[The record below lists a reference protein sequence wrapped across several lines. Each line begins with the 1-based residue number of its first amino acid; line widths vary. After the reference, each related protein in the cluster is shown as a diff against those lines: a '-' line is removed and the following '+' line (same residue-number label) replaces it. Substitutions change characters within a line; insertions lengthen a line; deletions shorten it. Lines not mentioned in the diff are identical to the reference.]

1 MQVCYSEGMHSTQT
15 HILVRWTD
23 VLCISVLQ
31 THCSHDGGTIL
42 DMYRSHVRLLAG
54 RSRQL
59 KNLILSSIRKRP
71 PNAVHLGDLLHMEVA
86 DTLRV
91 AAMVQEFRRHGHLV
105 ARLDP
110 LRRPARGPWLAEVPT
125 HGSDQRWVC

>member
-1 MQVCYSEGMHSTQT
+1 M
-15 HILVRWTD
+15 
-23 VLCISVLQ
+23 
-31 THCSHDGGTIL
+31 
-42 DMYRSHVRLLAG
+42 
-54 RSRQL
+54 
-59 KNLILSSIRKRP
+59 P
-71 PNAVHLGDLLHMEVA
+71 PDAVDAGDLLHLEVA

-125 HGSDQRWVC
+125 HNSDQRWVVVSLLLIPRFVSYSTKILHPDGEHKGSGIPPSDKQASAMRHGVVVARGSLQSHP